1 MPAVKKWM
9 GNTIVE
15 ILMCHKYFYREM
27 EATAAENLCKNV
39 YSKLAKI
46 SNIETRYERHFLK
59 FLKW

>member
-46 SNIETRYERHFLK
+46 SNY
-59 FLKW
+59 WN